1 MKWKIV
7 TVWFSAALLAVLLP
21 AGAIAAKN
29 PARAQIKE
37 DVKSG
42 KLSKQEA
49 KQMKVERKAFR
60 AQVKAAKA
68 SGTISP
74 EDKARLKA
82 ERKRLKDQINK

>member
-7 TVWFSAALLAVLLP
+7 TVWCSAALLAVLLP

-42 KLSKQEA
+42 KLTRQEA
-49 KQMKVERKAFR
+49 KQLKAERKAFR
-60 AQVKAAKA
+60 A
-68 SGTISP
+68 
-74 EDKARLKA
+74 
-82 ERKRLKDQINK
+82 